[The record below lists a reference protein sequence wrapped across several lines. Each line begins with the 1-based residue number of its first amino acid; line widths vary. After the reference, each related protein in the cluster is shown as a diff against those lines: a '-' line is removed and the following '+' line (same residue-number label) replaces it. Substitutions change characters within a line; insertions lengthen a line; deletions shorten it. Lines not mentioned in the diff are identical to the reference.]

1 MIQRAVEESP
11 QGFQSMGLSRGMLG
25 ALHRV
30 KYTTPSP
37 IQAELIPEALEGR
50 DVIGQ
55 AKTGTGK
62 TAAFAI
68 PLIEML
74 EARGHGPQGIILAP
88 TRELVQQIVVEMQKL
103 AHGQDVAICGIYGG
117 EPIEK
122 QLRALERGVD
132 IVVGTPGRVLDH
144 IERRTLYLGEIM
156 HVVLDEADRMLDIG
170 FRPDIERILRKVP
183 DPHQTLLLSA
193 TISAEIRTLARRYMF
208 EPVEMNLSKDEPSV
222 ESIKQYYITVEHDR
236 KYRLAGPPA
245 RPRPPPPVHRLHPD
259 QAGRRQAGRSLRGR
273 VAGVATIHGDLTQ
286 SVRNRVMQGFRNG
299 TIPVLVA
306 TDVVGRGIDV
316 NDISHVINFDIPDD
330 PENYVHR
337 IGRTG
342 RMGKD
347 GIAYLFV
354 CPDQG
359 EPLTAIENL
368 INKSIPTLPLDGFVA
383 YRREQNRANPRS
395 ASCTAPPRRGP
406 PATLAERGV
415 RGDPATS
422 MPDGR
427 QDAIGPRLK
436 GPVADRLPWTSTD
449 PGAPRR
455 SLRGSPGPRSP
466 GRPRPAHCRLRRS
479 PDRTVRSTLRP
490 LGRSS
495 RRRSAG
501 PGPCRPRA
509 G

>member
-1 MIQRAVEESP
+1 LIQRAVEESP
-11 QGFQSMGLSRGMLG
+11 PGFRSMGLSRGMLE
-25 ALHRV
+25 ALRRV

-68 PLIEML
+68 PIIEML
-74 EARGHGPQGIILAP
+74 EPRGKGPQAIILAP
-88 TRELVQQIVVEMQKL
+88 TRELVQQIVVETQKL
-103 AHGQDVAICGIYGG
+103 AHGQDVAVCGIYGG

-132 IVVGTPGRVLDH
+132 IIVGTPGRVLDH

-156 HVVLDEADRMLDIG
+156 HVILDEADRMLDIG

-193 TISAEIRTLARRYMF
+193 TISPEIRTLARRYMF
-208 EPVEMNLSKDEPSV
+208 EPVELNLSRDEPSV
-222 ESIKQYYITVEHDR
+222 ETIQQYYVTVEHERKFDLLVHLLDR
-236 KYRLAGPPA
+236 DQPSQCIIFTRTKRGADKLAEK
-245 RPRPPPPVHRLHPD
+245 
-259 QAGRRQAGRSLRGR
+259 LRGR

-316 NDISHVINFDIPDD
+316 NDISHVINYDIPDD

-359 EPLTAIENL
+359 EPLTTIENL
-368 INKSIPTLPLDGFVA
+368 INKSIPHLDLNGFEA
-383 YRREQNRANPRS
+383 YRKQPKRETSFREIYSNARTRT
-395 ASCTAPPRRGP
+395 TAY
-406 PATLAERGV
+406 A
-415 RGDPATS
+415 
-422 MPDGR
+422 GR
-427 QDAIGPRLK
+427 
-436 GPVADRLPWTSTD
+436 
-449 PGAPRR
+449 
-455 SLRGSPGPRSP
+455 
-466 GRPRPAHCRLRRS
+466 
-479 PDRTVRSTLRP
+479 
-490 LGRSS
+490 
-495 RRRSAG
+495 
-501 PGPCRPRA
+501 
-509 G
+509 